1 MYKLMNT
8 YVLMTVLLFLVG
20 LGMLYNVSENFAS
33 FTPGES
39 AWQSTYLTW
48 VPLYKQGKTTPI
60 QTAFQNSITSN
71 PIEDK
76 KRKWSSILK
85 PVQVESAFLAEVSTM
100 QTDIQ
105 NWTGVGPTKG
115 PVQVDTLSRAID
127 ESVYDCSHNPDYIK
141 KDEIPCWNCT
151 I

>member
-1 MYKLMNT
+1 MNT
-8 YVLMTVLLFLVG
+8 YVLMIVLVFLVG

-33 FTPGES
+33 LTPGES

-48 VPLYKQGKTTPI
+48 VPLYKLGKTTPA

-76 KRKWSSILK
+76 KRKWTSILK
-85 PVQVESAFLAEVSTM
+85 PVQVESAFLAEVTTM
-100 QTDIQ
+100 QTDIN
-105 NWTGVGPTKG
+105 NWKMGSE
-115 PVQVDTLSRAID
+115 QEQDTLSRAID
-127 ESVYDCSHNPDYIK
+127 EKCSHNPDYIK